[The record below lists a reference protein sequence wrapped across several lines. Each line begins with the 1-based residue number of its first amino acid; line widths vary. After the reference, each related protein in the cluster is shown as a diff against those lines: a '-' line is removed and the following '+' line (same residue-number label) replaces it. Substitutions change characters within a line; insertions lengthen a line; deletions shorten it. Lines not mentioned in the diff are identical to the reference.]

1 MELLSLDSS
10 PLFVPKTI
18 TDFLAQL
25 SAIKDGSQRSSELD
39 GYVKR
44 LEDELRKVEVF
55 KRELPLCMLLLRDV
69 IERLKEEGMRWRR
82 MEERPVMAEFIPWK
96 GNSEEDGGAV
106 SGKEN
111 IDKKNWMSSAQLWST
126 SINVFDYTKHDSELK
141 LGNEE
146 DDRSAA
152 ENPIEL
158 SNKKGVGGALL
169 AFKGQNELSGFANP
183 RLKGDKEVTVVP
195 NLCLMTPLMSEALA
209 GSANANSKTNHGCR
223 GGRSGSGMAGQLKLQ
238 NKAQQQ
244 PQQQQQQ
251 PLRKQRRC
259 WSAEL
264 HRRFVDAL
272 QQLGGTQV
280 ATPKQ
285 IRELMQV
292 EGLTNDEVKSHL
304 QKYRLHIRKLP
315 PSSAAGQGND
325 LLVPLDHSGEHTKA
339 NNAQSG
345 SPQGP
350 LLAGGFAKGRSTTG
364 GESGDSRE
372 GEEDEKSDG
381 QSWTSGNHNHHH
393 HQGAGDV

>member
-25 SAIKDGSQRSSELD
+25 AAIKDGSQRSSELD

-44 LEDELRKVEVF
+44 LEDELRKIEVF
-55 KRELPLCMLLLRDV
+55 KRELPLCMLLLKDA

-82 MEERPVMAEFIPWK
+82 MDERPVVEEFMPLK
-96 GNSEEDGGAV
+96 GNSEEDGGVV

-111 IDKKNWMSSAQLWST
+111 IDKKNWMSSAQLWNT
-126 SINVFDYTKHDSELK
+126 SINVFDYTKHNSVELK
-141 LGNEE
+141 LGNEA
-146 DDRSAA
+146 DDRSVP
-152 ENPIEL
+152 ENPIVV
-158 SNKKGVGGALL
+158 SNNRAVEGALL
-169 AFKGQNELSGFANP
+169 AFRGQNELSGFAKP
-183 RLKGDKEVTVVP
+183 CLKEDKEVSEVP

-209 GSANANSKTNHGCR
+209 GSANANSKTSNGCK
-223 GGRSGSGMAGQLKLQ
+223 GGGLGSGVAGQVKLL
-238 NKAQQQ
+238 NKPQPQ
-244 PQQQQQQ
+244 PQQQQQS
-251 PLRKQRRC
+251 LRKPRRC
-259 WSAEL
+259 WSPEL

-272 QQLGGTQV
+272 QQLGGTE

-315 PSSAAGQGND
+315 PSAAAGQGNA
-325 LLVPLDHSGEHTKA
+325 LLMSLDHSGDHSKA
-339 NNAQSG
+339 NNVQSG

-350 LLAGGFAKGRSTTG
+350 LLAGGYAKGRSTTG
-364 GESGDSRE
+364 GESGNSRE
-372 GEEDEKSDG
+372 AEEDEKSDG
-381 QSWTSGNHNHHH
+381 
-393 HQGAGDV
+393 

>member
-25 SAIKDGSQRSSELD
+25 AAIKDGSQRSSELD

-44 LEDELRKVEVF
+44 LEDEFRKIEVF
-55 KRELPLCMLLLRDV
+55 KRELPLCMLLLKDA
-69 IERLKEEGMRWRR
+69 IELLKEEGMRWRR
-82 MEERPVMAEFIPWK
+82 MEERPVEVFIPLK
-96 GNSEEDGGAV
+96 GNSEEDGGLV

-111 IDKKNWMSSAQLWST
+111 IDKKNWMSSAQLWNT
-126 SINVFDYTKHDSELK
+126 SINVFDYTKRDSVELK

-146 DDRSAA
+146 DDRSVP
-152 ENPIEL
+152 ENPIEV
-158 SNKKGVGGALL
+158 SNNRAVEGALL
-169 AFKGQNELSGFANP
+169 AFRGQNELSGFAKP
-183 RLKGDKEVTVVP
+183 CLKEVKEVSEVP

-209 GSANANSKTNHGCR
+209 CSASANSRTSNGCK
-223 GGRSGSGMAGQLKLQ
+223 GSGSGSGVAGQVKLL
-238 NKAQQQ
+238 NKPQ
-244 PQQQQQQ
+244 PQQQQQ
-251 PLRKQRRC
+251 PLRKPRRC
-259 WSAEL
+259 WSPEL

-272 QQLGGTQV
+272 QQLGGTE

-315 PSSAAGQGND
+315 PSAAAGQGNA
-325 LLVPLDHSGEHTKA
+325 LLMSLDHSGDHSKA
-339 NNAQSG
+339 NNVQSG

-350 LLAGGFAKGRSTTG
+350 LLAGGFAKCRSTTG
-364 GESGDSRE
+364 GESGNSRE
-372 GEEDEKSDG
+372 AEEDEKSDG
-381 QSWTSGNHNHHH
+381 
-393 HQGAGDV
+393 